1 MTESLDYSK
10 LSYDVTKAIDK
21 KIKKDSGIY
30 FTHPTTIQQN
40 LKYLDK
46 YMKNVKS
53 ILEPSFGTGEY
64 ISALINSKTD
74 NAHITGIELNKT
86 IYDSVMNSNT
96 FDHDQIDLLNEDFI
110 QYDFKDRKY
119 DLIIGNPP
127 YFVIKKKEVNED
139 YLQYFDG
146 RPNIFILFILKSLDL
161 LAENGILSFVL
172 PRNFQNCLYF
182 AKVRQRVYNEFEI
195 LNLFECD
202 DNYIET
208 KQKTIILIIR
218 KKEKMTKSILNKNKL
233 FVVEQAMSALGT
245 RENIKTIKKLMEGTK
260 TLEQMGF
267 KVTVGKVVWNQNKQ
281 ILTSDKNKTR
291 LVYSSDISDKT
302 LVFKEYSNE
311 AKKNFIDKKGQ
322 TGPILVLNR
331 GYGVG
336 DYKFEYCLINES
348 FEYLIENHL
357 ICIEHIAQIDD
368 EELIKKY
375 EIIIESFEN
384 DKTHEFIKTYF
395 GNNAINTTELCKILP
410 IY

>member
-74 NAHITGIELNKT
+74 SAHITGIELNKK

-110 QYDFKDRKY
+110 QYDFKDKKY

-127 YFVIKKKEVNED
+127 YFVIKKKDVNED

-208 KQKTIILIIR
+208 KQKTIVLIIR
-218 KKEKMTKSILNKNKL
+218 KKASMTKSILNKNKL
-233 FVVEQAMSALGT
+233 FVVDQAMNALGT

-368 EELIKKY
+368 KELIKKY
-375 EIIIESFEN
+375 ETIIESFEN
-384 DKTHEFIKTYF
+384 VKTHEFIKTYF

>member
-74 NAHITGIELNKT
+74 SAHITGIELNKK

-110 QYDFKDRKY
+110 QYDFKDKKY

-127 YFVIKKKEVNED
+127 YFVIKKKDVNED

-208 KQKTIILIIR
+208 KQKTIVLIIR
-218 KKEKMTKSILNKNKL
+218 KKASMTKSILNKNKL
-233 FVVEQAMSALGT
+233 FVVDQAMNALGT

-331 GYGVG
+331 GYGV
-336 DYKFEYCLINES
+336 
-348 FEYLIENHL
+348 
-357 ICIEHIAQIDD
+357 
-368 EELIKKY
+368 
-375 EIIIESFEN
+375 
-384 DKTHEFIKTYF
+384 
-395 GNNAINTTELCKILP
+395 
-410 IY
+410 

>member
-1 MTESLDYSK
+1 MTEPVDYSK

-40 LKYLDK
+40 LKFLDK
-46 YMKNVKS
+46 YMKNVKTV
-53 ILEPSFGTGEY
+53 LEPSFGTGEY

-74 NAHITGIELNKT
+74 NADITGIELNKT
-86 IYDSVMNSNT
+86 IYDSVMKSNT
-96 FDHDQIDLLNEDFI
+96 FNHDQIVLLNEDFI

-127 YFVIKKKEVNED
+127 YFVIKKKDVNED

-146 RPNIFILFILKSLDL
+146 RPNIFVLFVLKSLDL
-161 LAENGILSFVL
+161 LADNGILSFVL

-182 AKVRQRVYNEFEI
+182 NKVRQRLYIEFEI

-208 KQKTIILIIR
+208 KQKTIVLIIR
-218 KKEKMTKSILNKNKL
+218 KKASMTKSILNKNKL
-233 FVVEQAMSALGT
+233 FVVDQAMNALGT

-267 KVTVGKVVWNQNKQ
+267 KVTVGKVVWNQNKKL
-281 ILTSDKNKTR
+281 LTSNKNKTR
-291 LVYSSDISDKT
+291 LIYSSDISDKT
-302 LVFKEYSNE
+302 LVLKKYSNE
-311 AKKNFIDKKGQ
+311 VKKNFIDKKGQ

-368 EELIKKY
+368 EDLIKKY
-375 EIIIESFEN
+375 ETIIESFEN
-384 DKTHEFIKTYF
+384 NKTLEFIKTYF

>member
-74 NAHITGIELNKT
+74 NAHITGIELNKK
-86 IYDSVMNSNT
+86 IYDSVMKSNT

-110 QYDFKDRKY
+110 QYDFKDKKY

-127 YFVIKKKEVNED
+127 YFVIKKKDVNED

-245 RENIKTIKKLMEGTK
+245 RENIKTIKNLMKETK

>member
-1 MTESLDYSK
+1 MAESLDYSK
-10 LSYDVTKAIDK
+10 LSYDVTKSIDK
-21 KIKKDSGIY
+21 KVKKDSGIY

-40 LKYLDK
+40 LKFLDK

-53 ILEPSFGTGEY
+53 VLEPSFGTGEY
-64 ISALINSKTD
+64 ISALMNRKHD
-74 NAHITGIELNKT
+74 NIHITGIELNKT
-86 IYDSVMNSNT
+86 IYDSVIDCGA
-96 FDHDQIDLLNEDFI
+96 FDHDQIDLINEDFI
-110 QYDFKDRKY
+110 EYDSKGIKY

-127 YFVIKKKEVNED
+127 YFVIKKSDVNED

-146 RPNIFILFILKSLDL
+146 RPNIFVLFILKSLDL
-161 LAENGILSFVL
+161 LADNGILSFVL

-182 AKVRQRVYNEFEI
+182 TKVRQRIYNNFEI

-208 KQKTIILIIR
+208 KQKTIVLIIR
-218 KKEKMTKSILNKNKL
+218 KKASMTKTMINKNKL
-233 FVVEQAMSALGT
+233 FVAEQAMNAFGT
-245 RENIKTIKKLMEGTK
+245 RENIITIKKLMEGTK

-267 KVTVGKVVWNQNKQ
+267 KVTVGKVVWNQNKD

-291 LVYSSDISDKT
+291 LIYSSDISDKT
-302 LVFKEYSNE
+302 LEFKTYSNE

-336 DYKFEYCLINES
+336 DYNFEYCLINEP

-357 ICIEHIAQIDD
+357 ICIQHIAQIED
-368 EELIKKY
+368 EVLIEKY
-375 EIIIESFEN
+375 EKIIESFEN
-384 DKTHEFIKTYF
+384 TKTHEFIKTYF

>member
-74 NAHITGIELNKT
+74 NAHITGIELNKK

-127 YFVIKKKEVNED
+127 YFVIKKKDVNED

-208 KQKTIILIIR
+208 KQKTIVLIIR
-218 KKEKMTKSILNKNKL
+218 KKASMTKSILNKNKL

-245 RENIKTIKKLMEGTK
+245 RENIKTIKNLMKETK
-260 TLEQMGF
+260 TLDQMGF

>member
-30 FTHPTTIQQN
+30 FTHPTTIQKN

-110 QYDFKDRKY
+110 QYDFKDKKY

-127 YFVIKKKEVNED
+127 YFVIKKKDVNED

-146 RPNIFILFILKSLDL
+146 RPNMFVLFVLKSLDL
-161 LAENGILSFVL
+161 LADNGILSFVL

-182 AKVRQRVYNEFEI
+182 NKVRQKVYNEFEI

-233 FVVEQAMSALGT
+233 FVVEQAMNAFGT

-336 DYKFEYCLINES
+336 DYKFEYCLINET

-375 EIIIESFEN
+375 ETIIESFEN

>member
-1 MTESLDYSK
+1 MTEPVDYSK

-74 NAHITGIELNKT
+74 NAHITGIELNKK

-127 YFVIKKKEVNED
+127 YFVIKKKDVNED

-218 KKEKMTKSILNKNKL
+218 KKEKMTKIILNKNKL

-245 RENIKTIKKLMEGTK
+245 RENIKTIKNLMKETK

-357 ICIEHIAQIDD
+357 ICIEHIGLIDD
-368 EELIKKY
+368 EELFKKY
-375 EIIIESFEN
+375 ETIIESFEN
-384 DKTHEFIKTYF
+384 DKTLEFIKTYF

>member
-74 NAHITGIELNKT
+74 NAHITGIELNKK

-127 YFVIKKKEVNED
+127 YFVIKKKDVNED

-208 KQKTIILIIR
+208 KQKTIVLIIR
-218 KKEKMTKSILNKNKL
+218 KKASMTKSILNKNKL

-267 KVTVGKVVWNQNKQ
+267 KATVGKVVWNQNKQ